1 MSAAAAAAAAL
12 AAGSMETSVSRNAI
26 FSFVA
31 SVSRFLLFSVF
42 DTSNYSLDCEL
53 HSRVKIAC
61 KK

>member
-1 MSAAAAAAAAL
+1 VSAAAAAL
-12 AAGSMETSVSRNAI
+12 AAGSLETSVSRNNAI

-42 DTSNYSLDCEL
+42 DTSNYSLDCKL
-53 HSRVKIAC
+53 HSRVKKAC